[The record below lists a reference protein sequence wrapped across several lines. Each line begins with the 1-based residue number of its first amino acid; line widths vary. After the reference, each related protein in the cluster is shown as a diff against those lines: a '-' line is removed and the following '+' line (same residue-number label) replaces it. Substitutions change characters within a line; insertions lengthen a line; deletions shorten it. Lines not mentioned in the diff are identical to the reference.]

1 MNSLR
6 ILGKVWAVRWA
17 ESGPIPHAHYGQVD
31 YRAQEIVISQAQH
44 PDQQLDTLLHE
55 ALHALDQTLRLELSE
70 GQVHALAG
78 GLVALLRDNP
88 ELAARLGGREVE
100 DAD

>member
-1 MNSLR
+1 MDSLR

-17 ESGPIPHAHYGQVD
+17 EPSPILHAHHGHVD
-31 YRAQEIVISQAQH
+31 YRAQEIVVSQAQH

-55 ALHALDQTLRLELSE
+55 ALHALDHTLKLELSE
-70 GQVHALAG
+70 EQVHALAG
-78 GLVALLRDNP
+78 GLLALMRDNP
-88 ELAARLGGREVE
+88 ELTARLGGFEVE